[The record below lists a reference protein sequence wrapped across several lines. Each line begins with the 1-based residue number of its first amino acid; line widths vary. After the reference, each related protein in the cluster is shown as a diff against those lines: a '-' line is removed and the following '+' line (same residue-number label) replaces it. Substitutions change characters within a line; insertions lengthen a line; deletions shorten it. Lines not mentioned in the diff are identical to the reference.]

1 MDGLKR
7 LVTILVL
14 LFVVVGVSASALAQS
29 TGGAQQAQQGQAGQG
44 GMQQTNKNLA
54 DTISGMPKISMFDAA
69 VKAGGYDDM
78 LSGQGT
84 YIVFAPTDDSI
95 QRDYGISDI
104 SSLGNDQI
112 DNIVQNC
119 IANPGQQGQQQSNS
133 GQMTLT
139 TLGGKTITAT
149 KSNGKIT
156 VNGVHV
162 VYATKATNGMLVITD
177 GLVSGSPGSAG
188 TSDTTG
194 TGGMT
199 GTSGTM
205 GAGGMADTSGSA
217 GMGGTQGSM

>member
-29 TGGAQQAQQGQAGQG
+29 SDGARQAQQGQAGQG

-54 DTISGMPKISMFDAA
+54 DTISNMPKISMFDAA
-69 VKAGGYDDM
+69 IKAGGYDDM

-95 QRDYGISDI
+95 QRDYGISDV
-104 SSLGNDQI
+104 SSLNNDQI

-119 IANPGQQGQQQSNS
+119 IASPGQQGQQQANS
-133 GQMTLT
+133 GQLTLT

-177 GLVSGSPGSAG
+177 GLVSGAPGSAG
-188 TSDTTG
+188 TSGTTG
-194 TGGMT
+194 TGST
-199 GTSGTM
+199 
-205 GAGGMADTSGSA
+205 ADTSGYA
-217 GMGGTQGSM
+217 GMGGTQGM